1 MKTNKSRKRLCS
13 ALLCLILTVSML
25 PITGYAG
32 EGEIEATGGSAVQY
46 PIEINE
52 TNFPDAAFRNYV
64 KAAYF
69 NANKDEILSASEI
82 SNAISIDFQGKYN
95 ISSLGGLEFF
105 TNLSNLQCHNNGLTT
120 LDLSKNLLLTQVGC
134 TGNQVSAIDLTA
146 NAKLEGFH
154 CSGNKLTS
162 LDVSQNTKLVELTC
176 YDNELRTLTF
186 GKNTALKTL
195 KCSGNELNALDLTA
209 LTALTTLECYD
220 NELESLNINGLTKLT
235 EVNCS
240 NRRHQ
245 GMLSDLVLGNNGAL
259 KSLDCSNNSLTSLEL
274 SKLTGL
280 TQLTC
285 GDNDMKSLDVS
296 VLANLK
302 TLDCSAY
309 SFGRDKGSLTSLVF
323 GDTNTNLTNVGC
335 RNNQLTSLNVSRL
348 SKLTSLDC
356 SNNQLTSLDVS
367 GLANLNWLS
376 CDGNEYTIQVGRDG
390 KFDLSNLPTGFD
402 VNRVTQW
409 TNASVKQEDGR
420 NMLKVDDNASEVTY
434 TYNCSGETNGNPK
447 FTATFTLLVEK
458 EQTYAIN
465 VENDGNGTA
474 SASVASAAQGEAVT
488 LTAAPNEG
496 YEFKEWQ
503 VVSGDITIEN
513 NQFTMPANP
522 VTVKAIFEQ
531 KKYAITVQ
539 TDGNGTASA
548 SPISAAQGEQ
558 VTLTAA
564 PNEGYKF
571 KEWQVISGNIA
582 IENNQFTMPANPVTV
597 KAIFEQKKYAITVQ
611 TDGNGTA
618 SASVASVK
626 VTSAAKGEVVTLTAA
641 PNEGYEFKE
650 WQVVSGNITINDNKF
665 TMPASEVTIKASF
678 KKKAA
683 SGGSSG
689 GGAYVPSTPPAP
701 SNPKPSG
708 SAVTSDVSGSTSR
721 KDGET
726 STKVDQSTADKLVDA
741 AIDNKST
748 DIVIDTASKT
758 ENGGVPNV
766 KASEV
771 TLPTETIKNIAEKT
785 DASLTIK
792 TDVGEIKLDNKA
804 AASVSKQGEKTG
816 APGEQET
823 ISIIAKKVKE
833 DTEEVRYELQIK
845 NAGGKTISDFRG
857 GTATITVPV
866 PSGLQGERL
875 ICVYIDKKGH
885 YNKVKG
891 KWTADGRYAFSTG
904 HFSTYAMMRETTADT
919 VIAKQKAAVRKMTME
934 VRTKIIKTKSGKQA
948 IRVTWTSG
956 GKIIPDGVQIYR
968 STKKG
973 GSFGKKPIFTTEKTR
988 YLNTAVKT
996 GQRYYYKVRGYVTI
1010 DGETVYTKLSGKG
1023 NRKLPE
1029 TV

>member
-32 EGEIEATGGSAVQY
+32 EEKIA
-46 PIEINE
+46 INE
-52 TNFPDAAFRNYV
+52 ENFPDDNFRAIV
-64 KAAYF
+64 SQ
-69 NANKDEILSASEI
+69 KDKDGDGFLSAEEIKSVTILSESGMYTEEDKKI
-82 SNAISIDFQGKYN
+82 KSLKGIEYFTSLNHLAIIDH
-95 ISSLGGLEFF
+95 
-105 TNLSNLQCHNNGLTT
+105 NLS
-120 LDLSKNLLLTQVGC
+120 
-134 TGNQVSAIDLTA
+134 
-146 NAKLEGFH
+146 
-154 CSGNKLTS
+154 S
-162 LDVSQNTKLVELTC
+162 LDVSKLTNLEHLHIEKNPLTEIDVSNNTKL
-176 YDNELRTLTF
+176 
-186 GKNTALKTL
+186 
-195 KCSGNELNALDLTA
+195 
-209 LTALTTLECYD
+209 TTLYCQY
-220 NELESLNINGLTKLT
+220 
-235 EVNCS
+235 
-240 NRRHQ
+240 
-245 GMLSDLVLGNNGAL
+245 
-259 KSLDCSNNSLTSLEL
+259 
-274 SKLTGL
+274 
-280 TQLTC
+280 
-285 GDNDMKSLDVS
+285 
-296 VLANLK
+296 
-302 TLDCSAY
+302 
-309 SFGRDKGSLTSLVF
+309 
-323 GDTNTNLTNVGC
+323 
-335 RNNQLTSLNVSRL
+335 NQLTKIDVSQNMD
-348 SKLTSLDC
+348 LTLLYC
-356 SNNQLTSLDVS
+356 HGNQLTWVDIT
-367 GLANLNWLS
+367 NLKKLNNFLCS
-376 CDGNEYTIQVGRDG
+376 ENKYPILLGEDNVFNINQ
-390 KFDLSNLPTGFD
+390 LPKGFD
-402 VNRVTQW
+402 VNK
-409 TNASVKQEDGR
+409 ASNWQNGSLSGDNTKLTVMDGSK
-420 NMLKVDDNASEVTY
+420 NVTY
-434 TYNCSGETNGNPK
+434 DYDCGNNKTVNFSLVPTYGITMQTDDHGKVTASIASANVTSAATGKNVTLEAIPDEGYQFKEWQVVPGNITINDNK
-447 FTATFTLLVEK
+447 FTMPANPVTVKAIF
-458 EQTYAIN
+458 EQKKYA
-465 VENDGNGTA
+465 VTVQTDGNGTA
-474 SASVASAAQGEAVT
+474 SASVASVKVTSAAKDEQVT
-488 LTAAPNEG
+488 LTAAPSDG
-496 YEFKEWQ
+496 YEFKAWEI
-503 VVSGDITIEN
+503 VPGNITIN
-513 NQFTMPANP
+513 DNQFTMPANP

-539 TDGNGTASA
+539 TEGNGTASVNFT
-548 SPISAAQGEQ
+548 SAAKDEV

-564 PNEGYKF
+564 PSEGYEF
-571 KEWQVISGNIA
+571 KAWEIVPGNIT
-582 IENNQFTMPANPVTV
+582 INDNQFTMPANPVTV

-611 TDGNGTA
+611 TEGNGTA
-618 SASVASVK
+618 SVNF
-626 VTSAAKGEVVTLTAA
+626 TSAAKDEVVTLTAA
-641 PNEGYEFKE
+641 PSEGYEFKE
-650 WQVVSGNITINDNKF
+650 WQVISGNITINDNKF

-689 GGAYVPSTPPAP
+689 GGAYVPSTPAAP

-708 SAVTSDVSGSTSR
+708 SAITSDVSGSTSR

-785 DASLTIK
+785 AASLTIK

-804 AASVSKQGEKTG
+804 AASVSKQGENIG

-833 DTEEVRYELQIK
+833 DTEEVRYELEIK
-845 NAGGKTISDFRG
+845 NSGGKTISDFRG

-866 PSGLQGERL
+866 PSGLQGESL

-904 HFSTYAMMRETTADT
+904 HFSTYAMMREITADT

-934 VRTKIIKTKSGKQA
+934 VRTKIVKTKSGKQA

-956 GKIIPDGVQIYR
+956 GKIVPDGVQIYR

>member
-1 MKTNKSRKRLCS
+1 
-13 ALLCLILTVSML
+13 
-25 PITGYAG
+25 
-32 EGEIEATGGSAVQY
+32 
-46 PIEINE
+46 
-52 TNFPDAAFRNYV
+52 
-64 KAAYF
+64 
-69 NANKDEILSASEI
+69 
-82 SNAISIDFQGKYN
+82 
-95 ISSLGGLEFF
+95 
-105 TNLSNLQCHNNGLTT
+105 
-120 LDLSKNLLLTQVGC
+120 
-134 TGNQVSAIDLTA
+134 
-146 NAKLEGFH
+146 
-154 CSGNKLTS
+154 
-162 LDVSQNTKLVELTC
+162 
-176 YDNELRTLTF
+176 
-186 GKNTALKTL
+186 
-195 KCSGNELNALDLTA
+195 
-209 LTALTTLECYD
+209 
-220 NELESLNINGLTKLT
+220 
-235 EVNCS
+235 
-240 NRRHQ
+240 
-245 GMLSDLVLGNNGAL
+245 
-259 KSLDCSNNSLTSLEL
+259 
-274 SKLTGL
+274 
-280 TQLTC
+280 
-285 GDNDMKSLDVS
+285 
-296 VLANLK
+296 
-302 TLDCSAY
+302 
-309 SFGRDKGSLTSLVF
+309 
-323 GDTNTNLTNVGC
+323 
-335 RNNQLTSLNVSRL
+335 
-348 SKLTSLDC
+348 
-356 SNNQLTSLDVS
+356 
-367 GLANLNWLS
+367 
-376 CDGNEYTIQVGRDG
+376 
-390 KFDLSNLPTGFD
+390 
-402 VNRVTQW
+402 
-409 TNASVKQEDGR
+409 
-420 NMLKVDDNASEVTY
+420 
-434 TYNCSGETNGNPK
+434 
-447 FTATFTLLVEK
+447 
-458 EQTYAIN
+458 
-465 VENDGNGTA
+465 
-474 SASVASAAQGEAVT
+474 
-488 LTAAPNEG
+488 
-496 YEFKEWQ
+496 
-503 VVSGDITIEN
+503 
-513 NQFTMPANP
+513 
-522 VTVKAIFEQ
+522 
-531 KKYAITVQ
+531 
-539 TDGNGTASA
+539 
-548 SPISAAQGEQ
+548 
-558 VTLTAA
+558 
-564 PNEGYKF
+564 
-571 KEWQVISGNIA
+571 
-582 IENNQFTMPANPVTV
+582 
-597 KAIFEQKKYAITVQ
+597 
-611 TDGNGTA
+611 
-618 SASVASVK
+618 
-626 VTSAAKGEVVTLTAA
+626 
-641 PNEGYEFKE
+641 
-650 WQVVSGNITINDNKF
+650 
-665 TMPASEVTIKASF
+665 MPASEVTIKASF

>member
-13 ALLCLILTVSML
+13 ALLCLILAVSTL

-32 EGEIEATGGSAVQY
+32 EGEIA
-46 PIEINE
+46 INE
-52 TNFPDAAFRNYV
+52 TNFPDENFRTHIKNYDTD
-64 KAAYF
+64 KNEYF
-69 NANKDEILSASEI
+69 SQTELDDVTSIWYQMGNAKDFTGIGHFKQL
-82 SNAISIDFQGKYN
+82 KK
-95 ISSLGGLEFF
+95 LE
-105 TNLSNLQCHNNGLTT
+105 CYKHKLTT
-120 LDLSKNLLLTQVGC
+120 LDLSQNSALEELGC
-134 TGNQVSAIDLTA
+134 TSNQLTSLALGA
-146 NAKLEGFH
+146 NTALKELH
-154 CSGNKLTS
+154 CGENQLTS
-162 LDVSQNTKLVELTC
+162 LDVSQNTGLINFTC
-176 YDNELRTLTF
+176 SENKLRTLTF
-186 GKNTALKTL
+186 GKNTALETL
-195 KCSGNELNALDLTA
+195 KCSGNELNALDLAA
-209 LTALTTLECYD
+209 LTALTTLACYD
-220 NELESLNINGLTKLT
+220 NELESLNINGLTNLT
-235 EVNCS
+235 EVNCGENLFLQSLDISS
-240 NRRHQ
+240 NTALEKLNCSNMMHQ
-245 GMLSDLVLGNNGAL
+245 GMLSDLVLGDNGAL
-259 KSLDCSNNSLTSLEL
+259 KSLDCSNNSLTSLGL

-285 GDNDMKSLDVS
+285 GNNDMESLDVS

-309 SFGRDKGSLTSLVF
+309 SFGGDKGSLTSLVF
-323 GDTNTNLTNVGC
+323 GDTNTNLTNVRC
-335 RNNQLTSLNVSRL
+335 SNNQLTSLNVSRL

-390 KFDLSNLPTGFD
+390 KFDLSNLPTGFVVAKANNWSGGTVEGNILTVD
-402 VNRVTQW
+402 E
-409 TNASVKQEDGR
+409 NAGK
-420 NMLKVDDNASEVTY
+420 VTY
-434 TYNCSGETNGNPK
+434 TYDCGATSETISNP
-447 FTATFTLLVEK
+447 TFTLLVEK

-474 SASVASAAQGEAVT
+474 SAS
-488 LTAAPNEG
+488 
-496 YEFKEWQ
+496 
-503 VVSGDITIEN
+503 
-513 NQFTMPANP
+513 
-522 VTVKAIFEQ
+522 
-531 KKYAITVQ
+531 
-539 TDGNGTASA
+539 
-548 SPISAAQGEQ
+548 PISAAQ
-558 VTLTAA
+558 
-564 PNEGYKF
+564 
-571 KEWQVISGNIA
+571 
-582 IENNQFTMPANPVTV
+582 
-597 KAIFEQKKYAITVQ
+597 
-611 TDGNGTA
+611 
-618 SASVASVK
+618 
-626 VTSAAKGEVVTLTAA
+626 GEVVTLTAA
-641 PNEGYEFKE
+641 PNEGYEFDK
-650 WQVVSGNITINDNKF
+650 WVVEDNKVTLANPNSPTTTF

-708 SAVTSDVSGSTSR
+708 SAITSDVSGSTSR

-748 DIVIDTASKT
+748 DIVIDTAAKT

-804 AASVSKQGEKTG
+804 AASVSKQGENSG

-833 DTEEVRYELQIK
+833 DTEEVRYELEIK
-845 NAGGKTISDFRG
+845 NSGGKTISDFRG

-866 PSGLQGERL
+866 PSGLQGESL

-904 HFSTYAMMRETTADT
+904 HFSTYAMMREITADT

>member
-1 MKTNKSRKRLCS
+1 MQAASARLEKLSAQTFDEKRRKHKMKTNKSRKRLCS

-503 VVSGDITIEN
+503 VVSG
-513 NQFTMPANP
+513 
-522 VTVKAIFEQ
+522 
-531 KKYAITVQ
+531 
-539 TDGNGTASA
+539 
-548 SPISAAQGEQ
+548 
-558 VTLTAA
+558 
-564 PNEGYKF
+564 
-571 KEWQVISGNIA
+571 
-582 IENNQFTMPANPVTV
+582 
-597 KAIFEQKKYAITVQ
+597 
-611 TDGNGTA
+611 
-618 SASVASVK
+618 
-626 VTSAAKGEVVTLTAA
+626 
-641 PNEGYEFKE
+641 
-650 WQVVSGNITINDNKF
+650 NITINDNKF

-758 ENGGVPNV
+758 ENGGCQTSKLLRSRCRRRRSRTSP
-766 KASEV
+766 KRPMRASPSRRMSARSSWITRRRRPFPSRGKRPV
-771 TLPTETIKNIAEKT
+771 RRASRKPSVSSPKKSKRIPRKCAMSCRSRTPA
-785 DASLTIK
+785 ARRSLTS
-792 TDVGEIKLDNKA
+792 GA
-804 AASVSKQGEKTG
+804 AQPRSLCRFQAVCREKGSSAS
-816 APGEQET
+816 
-823 ISIIAKKVKE
+823 I
-833 DTEEVRYELQIK
+833 
-845 NAGGKTISDFRG
+845 
-857 GTATITVPV
+857 
-866 PSGLQGERL
+866 
-875 ICVYIDKKGH
+875 
-885 YNKVKG
+885 
-891 KWTADGRYAFSTG
+891 
-904 HFSTYAMMRETTADT
+904 
-919 VIAKQKAAVRKMTME
+919 
-934 VRTKIIKTKSGKQA
+934 
-948 IRVTWTSG
+948 
-956 GKIIPDGVQIYR
+956 

-973 GSFGKKPIFTTEKTR
+973 I
-988 YLNTAVKT
+988 
-996 GQRYYYKVRGYVTI
+996 I
-1010 DGETVYTKLSGKG
+1010 TK
-1023 NRKLPE
+1023 
-1029 TV
+1029 

>member
-13 ALLCLILTVSML
+13 ALLCLILAVSML

-32 EGEIEATGGSAVQY
+32 EGEIA
-46 PIEINE
+46 INE
-52 TNFPDAAFRNYV
+52 TNFPDENFRTHIKKYDTDKNEHFSQTELDAVTLIWYQME
-64 KAAYF
+64 
-69 NANKDEILSASEI
+69 NAKDFTGIGHFKKL
-82 SNAISIDFQGKYN
+82 KK
-95 ISSLGGLEFF
+95 LE
-105 TNLSNLQCHNNGLTT
+105 CYKHKLTT
-120 LDLSKNLLLTQVGC
+120 LDLSQNSALEEVGC
-134 TGNQVSAIDLTA
+134 TSNQLTSLALGA
-146 NAKLEGFH
+146 NKALKELH
-154 CSGNKLTS
+154 CGENKLTS
-162 LDVSQNTKLVELTC
+162 LDVSQNTGLINFTCSRNKL
-176 YDNELRTLTF
+176 RALTF

-195 KCSGNELNALDLTA
+195 KCSGNELKALDLTA

-220 NELESLNINGLTKLT
+220 NELESLNISGLTKLT
-235 EVNCS
+235 EVNCGENLFLQSLDISS
-240 NRRHQ
+240 NTALENLNCSNMMHQ
-245 GMLSDLVLGNNGAL
+245 GMLSDLVLGDNGAL

-280 TQLTC
+280 TVLRC
-285 GDNDMKSLDVS
+285 GNNDIEALDVS
-296 VLANLK
+296 ALTKLA
-302 TLDCSAY
+302 TLDCSGDSY
-309 SFGRDKGSLTSLVF
+309 GWNKGSLRSLII
-323 GDTNTNLTNVGC
+323 DQ
-335 RNNQLTSLNVSRL
+335 NN
-348 SKLTSLDC
+348 KLEDLDC

-409 TNASVKQEDGR
+409 TNASVEQKDGR

-474 SASVASAAQGEAVT
+474 SA
-488 LTAAPNEG
+488 
-496 YEFKEWQ
+496 
-503 VVSGDITIEN
+503 
-513 NQFTMPANP
+513 NP
-522 VTVKAIFEQ
+522 V
-531 KKYAITVQ
+531 
-539 TDGNGTASA
+539 
-548 SPISAAQGEQ
+548 
-558 VTLTAA
+558 
-564 PNEGYKF
+564 
-571 KEWQVISGNIA
+571 
-582 IENNQFTMPANPVTV
+582 
-597 KAIFEQKKYAITVQ
+597 
-611 TDGNGTA
+611 
-618 SASVASVK
+618 
-626 VTSAAKGEVVTLTAA
+626 SAAKDEVVTLTAA

-665 TMPASEVTIKASF
+665 TMPANPVTVKAIFEQKKYAVTVQTDGNGTASASVASVEVTSAAKDEVVTLTAAPNEGYELDHWVVTPDNITLTTGSGGTTTFTMPANPVTVKAIFEQKKYAITVQTDGNGTASANPVSAAKDEVVTLTAAPNEGYEFDKWVVADNKVILANPNSPTTTFTMPASEVTVKASF
-678 KKKAA
+678 KKKVA

-804 AASVSKQGEKTG
+804 AASVSKQGENIG

-823 ISIIAKKVKE
+823 NSIIAKKVKE
-833 DTEEVRYELQIK
+833 DTEEVRYELEIK
-845 NAGGKTISDFRG
+845 NSGGKTISDFRG

-866 PSGLQGERL
+866 PSGLQGESL

-1010 DGETVYTKLSGKG
+1010 DGETVYTKLSGKD

>member
-25 PITGYAG
+25 PITGYAD
-32 EGEIEATGGSAVQY
+32 GGDIA
-46 PIEINE
+46 INE
-52 TNFPDAAFRNYV
+52 TNFPDENFRKYLKEAVIGN
-64 KAAYF
+64 
-69 NANKDEILSASEI
+69 NKSPIDQDRNGSLSANEI
-82 SNAISIDFQGKYN
+82 DAVQTISLSGGVYPN
-95 ISSLGGLEFF
+95 LSSLDGIQHF
-105 TNLSNLQCHNNGLTT
+105 TSLNSLWLTSIKGRNLKL
-120 LDLSKNLLLTQVGC
+120 
-134 TGNQVSAIDLTA
+134 GN
-146 NAKLEGFH
+146 NAKLGYLMCQSTDLSLLKMDGFINLNELA
-154 CSGNKLTS
+154 CQRNTSLQEIVFGVLTNLKKITYTENKGPLKS
-162 LDVSQNTKLVELTC
+162 LDVSGLTGLTEMSCSENKNLNQITFSNNSALKKILCYENPSLRSLDVSGLTALQELVCNFSDGVGGGALISLTLGNNPALTTVNCKKNEITSLDISGLRNLVTLKCDNNSLKNITFANNDALTTLTC
-176 YDNELRTLTF
+176 SGNTELESLDVSTLT
-186 GKNTALKTL
+186 ALQTL
-195 KCSGNELNALDLTA
+195 KCSGGMYGRGKGLLNSLTFG
-209 LTALTTLECYD
+209 D
-220 NELESLNINGLTKLT
+220 KN
-235 EVNCS
+235 S
-240 NRRHQ
+240 N
-245 GMLSDLVLGNNGAL
+245 L
-259 KSLDCSNNSLTSLEL
+259 KELDCSSNSLTSLGL

-280 TQLTC
+280 TELTC
-285 GDNDMKSLDVS
+285 GNNDMESLDVS

-309 SFGRDKGSLTSLVF
+309 SFGGDKGSLTSLVF
-323 GDTNTNLTNVGC
+323 GDTNTNLTNV
-335 RNNQLTSLNVSRL
+335 R
-348 SKLTSLDC
+348 C

-367 GLANLNWLS
+367 GLTNLKQLT
-376 CDGNEYTIQVGRDG
+376 CDGNKYTIQVGRDG

-409 TNASVKQEDGR
+409 TNASVEQKDGK

-474 SASVASAAQGEAVT
+474 SASVAS
-488 LTAAPNEG
+488 
-496 YEFKEWQ
+496 
-503 VVSGDITIEN
+503 
-513 NQFTMPANP
+513 
-522 VTVKAIFEQ
+522 
-531 KKYAITVQ
+531 
-539 TDGNGTASA
+539 
-548 SPISAAQGEQ
+548 
-558 VTLTAA
+558 
-564 PNEGYKF
+564 
-571 KEWQVISGNIA
+571 
-582 IENNQFTMPANPVTV
+582 
-597 KAIFEQKKYAITVQ
+597 
-611 TDGNGTA
+611 
-618 SASVASVK
+618 VK
-626 VTSAAKGEVVTLTAA
+626 VTSAAKDEVVTLTAA
-641 PNEGYEFKE
+641 PNEGYEFDK
-650 WQVVSGNITINDNKF
+650 WVVEDNKVTLANPNSPTTTF
-665 TMPASEVTIKASF
+665 TMPASEVTIKVSF

-689 GGAYVPSTPPAP
+689 GGAYVPSTPAAP

-708 SAVTSDVSGSTSR
+708 SAITSDVSGSTSR
-721 KDGET
+721 KDGEA

-804 AASVSKQGEKTG
+804 AASVSKQGENTG

-833 DTEEVRYELQIK
+833 DTEEVRYELEIK
-845 NAGGKTISDFRG
+845 NSGGKTISDFRG

-866 PSGLQGERL
+866 PSGLQGESL

-904 HFSTYAMMRETTADT
+904 HFSTYAMMREITADT

-934 VRTKIIKTKSGKQA
+934 VCTKIVKPKSGKQA
-948 IRVTWTSG
+948 IRVTWRSG

>member
-1 MKTNKSRKRLCS
+1 MRKGKLS
-13 ALLCLILTVSML
+13 QLIFGENNAALDDLICDDNSLQEL
-25 PITGYAG
+25 
-32 EGEIEATGGSAVQY
+32 
-46 PIEINE
+46 
-52 TNFPDAAFRNYV
+52 D
-64 KAAYF
+64 
-69 NANKDEILSASEI
+69 I
-82 SNAISIDFQGKYN
+82 S
-95 ISSLGGLEFF
+95 
-105 TNLSNLQCHNNGLTT
+105 H
-120 LDLSKNLLLTQVGC
+120 
-134 TGNQVSAIDLTA
+134 LTA
-146 NAKLEGFH
+146 LERLICNGNA
-154 CSGNKLTS
+154 LTS
-162 LDVSQNTKLVELTC
+162 LDASNNLKITQLDIENNQLTSLNLGKKPELFQLTC
-176 YDNELRTLTF
+176 SGNQLKELALSQLTKLRTLYCNDNNL
-186 GKNTALKTL
+186 KALNVDDCKIMNQL
-195 KCSGNELNALDLTA
+195 
-209 LTALTTLECYD
+209 
-220 NELESLNINGLTKLT
+220 
-235 EVNCS
+235 
-240 NRRHQ
+240 H
-245 GMLSDLVLGNNGAL
+245 
-259 KSLDCSNNSLTSLEL
+259 CSNNSLTSLDIRNTAL
-274 SKLTGL
+274 NQST
-280 TQLTC
+280 
-285 GDNDMKSLDVS
+285 
-296 VLANLK
+296 
-302 TLDCSAY
+302 Y
-309 SFGRDKGSLTSLVF
+309 SGALQCEENSYK
-323 GDTNTNLTNVGC
+323 
-335 RNNQLTSLNVSRL
+335 
-348 SKLTSLDC
+348 
-356 SNNQLTSLDVS
+356 
-367 GLANLNWLS
+367 
-376 CDGNEYTIQVGRDG
+376 IQVGEDRT
-390 KFDLSNLPTGFD
+390 FDLTTLPGNFD
-402 VNRVTQW
+402 
-409 TNASVKQEDGR
+409 ASKALNIIGGSI
-420 NMLKVDDNASEVTY
+420 NGNILTVDESATEVTY
-434 TYNCSGETNGNPK
+434 TYDCGATSEKISNP
-447 FTATFTLLVEK
+447 TFTLLVEK

-474 SASVASAAQGEAVT
+474 SA
-488 LTAAPNEG
+488 
-496 YEFKEWQ
+496 
-503 VVSGDITIEN
+503 
-513 NQFTMPANP
+513 NP
-522 VTVKAIFEQ
+522 
-531 KKYAITVQ
+531 
-539 TDGNGTASA
+539 
-548 SPISAAQGEQ
+548 
-558 VTLTAA
+558 
-564 PNEGYKF
+564 
-571 KEWQVISGNIA
+571 
-582 IENNQFTMPANPVTV
+582 
-597 KAIFEQKKYAITVQ
+597 
-611 TDGNGTA
+611 
-618 SASVASVK
+618 
-626 VTSAAKGEVVTLTAA
+626 TSAAKGEVVTLTAA

-771 TLPTETIKNIAEKT
+771 TLPTETIKSIAEKT

-804 AASVSKQGEKTG
+804 AASVSKQGENIG

-833 DTEEVRYELQIK
+833 DTEEVRYELEIK
-845 NAGGKTISDFRG
+845 NSGGKTISDFRG
-857 GTATITVPV
+857 GTATITVPI
-866 PSGLQGERL
+866 PSGLQGESL

-1023 NRKLPE
+1023 NRKLSE

>member
-13 ALLCLILTVSML
+13 ALLCLILAVSML

-32 EGEIEATGGSAVQY
+32 EGEIA
-46 PIEINE
+46 INE
-52 TNFPDAAFRNYV
+52 TNFPDENFRTHIKNYD
-64 KAAYF
+64 KDKNEYF
-69 NANKDEILSASEI
+69 SQTELDDVTSIWYQMGNAKDFTGIGHFKQL
-82 SNAISIDFQGKYN
+82 KK
-95 ISSLGGLEFF
+95 LE
-105 TNLSNLQCHNNGLTT
+105 CYKHKLTT
-120 LDLSKNLLLTQVGC
+120 LDLSQNSALEELGC
-134 TGNQVSAIDLTA
+134 TSNQLTSLALGA
-146 NAKLEGFH
+146 NTALKELH
-154 CSGNKLTS
+154 CGENQLTS
-162 LDVSQNTKLVELTC
+162 LDVSQNTGLINFTC
-176 YDNELRTLTF
+176 SENKLRTLTF
-186 GKNTALKTL
+186 GKNTALETL
-195 KCSGNELNALDLTA
+195 KCSGNELNALDLAA
-209 LTALTTLECYD
+209 LTALTTLACYD
-220 NELESLNINGLTKLT
+220 NELESLNINGLTNLT
-235 EVNCS
+235 EVNCGENLFLQSLDISS
-240 NRRHQ
+240 NTALEKLNCSNMMHQ
-245 GMLSDLVLGNNGAL
+245 GMLSDLVLGDNGAL
-259 KSLDCSNNSLTSLEL
+259 KSLDCSNNSLTSLGL

-285 GDNDMKSLDVS
+285 GNNDMESLDVS

-309 SFGRDKGSLTSLVF
+309 SFGGDKGSLTSLVF
-323 GDTNTNLTNVGC
+323 GDTNTNLTNVRC
-335 RNNQLTSLNVSRL
+335 SNNQLTSLNVSRL

-390 KFDLSNLPTGFD
+390 KFDLSNLPTGFVVAKANNWSGGTVEGNILTVD
-402 VNRVTQW
+402 E
-409 TNASVKQEDGR
+409 NATK
-420 NMLKVDDNASEVTY
+420 VTY
-434 TYNCSGETNGNPK
+434 TYDCGATSETISNP
-447 FTATFTLLVEK
+447 TFTLLVEK

-465 VENDGNGTA
+465 VEN
-474 SASVASAAQGEAVT
+474 
-488 LTAAPNEG
+488 
-496 YEFKEWQ
+496 
-503 VVSGDITIEN
+503 
-513 NQFTMPANP
+513 
-522 VTVKAIFEQ
+522 
-531 KKYAITVQ
+531 
-539 TDGNGTASA
+539 
-548 SPISAAQGEQ
+548 
-558 VTLTAA
+558 
-564 PNEGYKF
+564 
-571 KEWQVISGNIA
+571 
-582 IENNQFTMPANPVTV
+582 
-597 KAIFEQKKYAITVQ
+597 
-611 TDGNGTA
+611 DGNGTA

-641 PNEGYEFKE
+641 PNEGYDFDK
-650 WQVVSGNITINDNKF
+650 WVVEDSKVILAKPNSPTTTF
-665 TMPASEVTIKASF
+665 TMPASEVTIKVSF

-689 GGAYVPSTPPAP
+689 GGAYVPSTPAAP

-833 DTEEVRYELQIK
+833 DTEEVRYELEIK
-845 NAGGKTISDFRG
+845 NSGGKTISDFRG

-866 PSGLQGERL
+866 PSGLQGESL
-875 ICVYIDKKGH
+875 ICVYINKKGH

-919 VIAKQKAAVRKMTME
+919 VIAKQKAAVRKMTMK
-934 VRTKIIKTKSGKQA
+934 VRTKIVKTKSGKQA

-956 GKIIPDGVQIYR
+956 GKIISDGVQIYR

>member
-503 VVSGDITIEN
+503 VVSG
-513 NQFTMPANP
+513 
-522 VTVKAIFEQ
+522 
-531 KKYAITVQ
+531 
-539 TDGNGTASA
+539 
-548 SPISAAQGEQ
+548 
-558 VTLTAA
+558 
-564 PNEGYKF
+564 
-571 KEWQVISGNIA
+571 
-582 IENNQFTMPANPVTV
+582 
-597 KAIFEQKKYAITVQ
+597 
-611 TDGNGTA
+611 
-618 SASVASVK
+618 
-626 VTSAAKGEVVTLTAA
+626 
-641 PNEGYEFKE
+641 
-650 WQVVSGNITINDNKF
+650 NITINDNKF

>member
-13 ALLCLILTVSML
+13 ALLCLILAVSML
-25 PITGYAG
+25 PITGYAD
-32 EGEIEATGGSAVQY
+32 GGDIA
-46 PIEINE
+46 INE
-52 TNFPDAAFRNYV
+52 TNFPDAAFRTYITKFDTDNNNSLSQTEI
-64 KAAYF
+64 AAVT
-69 NANKDEILSASEI
+69 K
-82 SNAISIDFQGKYN
+82 IDVNSDTYGVAQK
-95 ISSLGGLEFF
+95 ISSLKGIEYFTDLEELECRG
-105 TNLSNLQCHNNGLTT
+105 NYLVE
-120 LDLSKNLLLTQVGC
+120 LD
-134 TGNQVSAIDLTA
+134 VSALINLKSLNCADNPEIESLDVSYNKKLTKLYCSNNMRKGKLSQLIFGENNAALDDLICDDNSLQELDISHLTA
-146 NAKLEGFH
+146 LERLICNGNA
-154 CSGNKLTS
+154 LTS
-162 LDVSQNTKLVELTC
+162 LDASNNLKITQLDIENNQLTSLNLGKKPELFQLTC
-176 YDNELRTLTF
+176 SGNQLKELALSQLSELRTLYCNDNNL
-186 GKNTALKTL
+186 KALNVDDCKIMDQL
-195 KCSGNELNALDLTA
+195 
-209 LTALTTLECYD
+209 
-220 NELESLNINGLTKLT
+220 
-235 EVNCS
+235 
-240 NRRHQ
+240 H
-245 GMLSDLVLGNNGAL
+245 
-259 KSLDCSNNSLTSLEL
+259 CSNNSLTSLDIRNTAL
-274 SKLTGL
+274 NQST
-280 TQLTC
+280 
-285 GDNDMKSLDVS
+285 
-296 VLANLK
+296 
-302 TLDCSAY
+302 Y
-309 SFGRDKGSLTSLVF
+309 SGALQCEENSYK
-323 GDTNTNLTNVGC
+323 
-335 RNNQLTSLNVSRL
+335 
-348 SKLTSLDC
+348 
-356 SNNQLTSLDVS
+356 
-367 GLANLNWLS
+367 
-376 CDGNEYTIQVGRDG
+376 IQVGEDRT
-390 KFDLSNLPTGFD
+390 FDLTTLPGNFD
-402 VNRVTQW
+402 
-409 TNASVKQEDGR
+409 ASKALSIIGGSI
-420 NMLKVDDNASEVTY
+420 NGNILTVDESATEVIY
-434 TYNCSGETNGNPK
+434 TYDCGATSKTISNP
-447 FTATFTLLVEK
+447 TFTLLVEK
-458 EQTYAIN
+458 EQTYVIN

-474 SASVASAAQGEAVT
+474 SASVASAAQGEQVT

-496 YEFKEWQ
+496 YEFDKW
-503 VVSGDITIEN
+503 VVADNKVTL
-513 NQFTMPANP
+513 ANP
-522 VTVKAIFEQ
+522 
-531 KKYAITVQ
+531 
-539 TDGNGTASA
+539 N
-548 SPISAAQGEQ
+548 SP
-558 VTLTAA
+558 TT
-564 PNEGYKF
+564 
-571 KEWQVISGNIA
+571 
-582 IENNQFTMPANPVTV
+582 T
-597 KAIFEQKKYAITVQ
+597 
-611 TDGNGTA
+611 
-618 SASVASVK
+618 
-626 VTSAAKGEVVTLTAA
+626 
-641 PNEGYEFKE
+641 
-650 WQVVSGNITINDNKF
+650 F
-665 TMPASEVTIKASF
+665 TMPASEVTIKVSF
-678 KKKAA
+678 KKNVA

-804 AASVSKQGEKTG
+804 AASVSKQGENTG

-833 DTEEVRYELQIK
+833 DTEEVRYELEIK
-845 NAGGKTISDFRG
+845 HSGGKTISDFRG

-866 PSGLQGERL
+866 PSGLQGESL

-934 VRTKIIKTKSGKQA
+934 VRTKIVKTKSGKQA

>member
-503 VVSGDITIEN
+503 VVSGNITIEN

-558 VTLTAA
+558 VTLT
-564 PNEGYKF
+564 
-571 KEWQVISGNIA
+571 
-582 IENNQFTMPANPVTV
+582 T
-597 KAIFEQKKYAITVQ
+597 
-611 TDGNGTA
+611 
-618 SASVASVK
+618 
-626 VTSAAKGEVVTLTAA
+626 A

-758 ENGGVPNV
+758 ENGG
-766 KASEV
+766 
-771 TLPTETIKNIAEKT
+771 
-785 DASLTIK
+785 
-792 TDVGEIKLDNKA
+792 
-804 AASVSKQGEKTG
+804 G
-816 APGEQET
+816 AKRQ
-823 ISIIAKKVKE
+823 
-833 DTEEVRYELQIK
+833 
-845 NAGGKTISDFRG
+845 
-857 GTATITVPV
+857 
-866 PSGLQGERL
+866 
-875 ICVYIDKKGH
+875 
-885 YNKVKG
+885 
-891 KWTADGRYAFSTG
+891 
-904 HFSTYAMMRETTADT
+904 
-919 VIAKQKAAVRKMTME
+919 
-934 VRTKIIKTKSGKQA
+934 
-948 IRVTWTSG
+948 
-956 GKIIPDGVQIYR
+956 
-968 STKKG
+968 
-973 GSFGKKPIFTTEKTR
+973 SF
-988 YLNTAVKT
+988 
-996 GQRYYYKVRGYVTI
+996 
-1010 DGETVYTKLSGKG
+1010 
-1023 NRKLPE
+1023 
-1029 TV
+1029 

>member
-13 ALLCLILTVSML
+13 ALLCLILAVSTL

-32 EGEIEATGGSAVQY
+32 EEEIEATGGSAVQY

-52 TNFPDAAFRNYV
+52 DNFPDDNFRQYV
-64 KAAYF
+64 
-69 NANKDEILSASEI
+69 SE
-82 SNAISIDFQGKYN
+82 NIDQA
-95 ISSLGGLEFF
+95 
-105 TNLSNLQCHNNGLTT
+105 
-120 LDLSKNLLLTQVGC
+120 D
-134 TGNQVSAIDLTA
+134 A
-146 NAKLEGFH
+146 
-154 CSGNKLTS
+154 SGNKDKKLSQEEIESVTFLSTSGFLTEEEDKKIKSLKGIEYFTSLNSLTVHYHNLSS
-162 LDVSQNTKLVELTC
+162 LDVSKLINLTFLNLEGNQLTEIDVSNNTKLKSLYCHYNQLTWI
-176 YDNELRTLTF
+176 DITN
-186 GKNTALKTL
+186 
-195 KCSGNELNALDLTA
+195 
-209 LTALTTLECYD
+209 
-220 NELESLNINGLTKLT
+220 LTKL
-235 EVNCS
+235 
-240 NRRHQ
+240 
-245 GMLSDLVLGNNGAL
+245 
-259 KSLDCSNNSLTSLEL
+259 NSFL
-274 SKLTGL
+274 
-280 TQLTC
+280 C
-285 GDNDMKSLDVS
+285 GDNK
-296 VLANLK
+296 
-302 TLDCSAY
+302 Y
-309 SFGRDKGSLTSLVF
+309 SILLGEDNVF
-323 GDTNTNLTNVGC
+323 NID
-335 RNNQLTSLNVSRL
+335 QL
-348 SKLTSLDC
+348 
-356 SNNQLTSLDVS
+356 
-367 GLANLNWLS
+367 
-376 CDGNEYTIQVGRDG
+376 
-390 KFDLSNLPTGFD
+390 PHGFD
-402 VNRVTQW
+402 VSK
-409 TNASVKQEDGR
+409 ASNWQNGSLSGDKTKLTVSDGS
-420 NMLKVDDNASEVTY
+420 KKVTY
-434 TYNCSGETNGNPK
+434 TYDCGNSKTAK
-447 FTATFTLLVEK
+447 FSLVP
-458 EQTYAIN
+458 TYGIT
-465 VENDGNGTA
+465 VQNDDHGKVTA
-474 SASVASAAQGEAVT
+474 SIASANVTSAATGKNVT
-488 LTAAPNEG
+488 LEAIPDEG
-496 YEFKEWQ
+496 YQFKEWQ
-503 VVSGDITIEN
+503 VISGDITIEN
-513 NQFTMPANP
+513 NQFTMPAKP

-548 SPISAAQGEQ
+548 
-558 VTLTAA
+558 
-564 PNEGYKF
+564 
-571 KEWQVISGNIA
+571 
-582 IENNQFTMPANPVTV
+582 NPV
-597 KAIFEQKKYAITVQ
+597 
-611 TDGNGTA
+611 
-618 SASVASVK
+618 
-626 VTSAAKGEVVTLTAA
+626 SAAKDEVVTLTAA

-665 TMPASEVTIKASF
+665 TMPASEVTIKVSF

-689 GGAYVPSTPPAP
+689 GGAYVPSTPAAP

-804 AASVSKQGEKTG
+804 AASVSKQGENTS

-833 DTEEVRYELQIK
+833 DTEEVRYELEIK

-866 PSGLQGERL
+866 PSGLQGESL
-875 ICVYIDKKGH
+875 ICVYINKKGH

-919 VIAKQKAAVRKMTME
+919 VIAKQKAAVRKMTMK
-934 VRTKIIKTKSGKQA
+934 VRTKIVKTKSGKQA

-973 GSFGKKPIFTTEKTR
+973 SSFGKKPIFTTEKTR
-988 YLNTAVKT
+988 YLNTAVKI

>member
-32 EGEIEATGGSAVQY
+32 EGEIA
-46 PIEINE
+46 INE
-52 TNFPDAAFRNYV
+52 ENFPDDNFRAIV
-64 KAAYF
+64 SQ
-69 NANKDEILSASEI
+69 KDKDGDGFLSAEEIKSVTSLSESGMYTEEDKKI
-82 SNAISIDFQGKYN
+82 KSLKGIEYFTSLNHLAIIDH
-95 ISSLGGLEFF
+95 
-105 TNLSNLQCHNNGLTT
+105 NLS
-120 LDLSKNLLLTQVGC
+120 
-134 TGNQVSAIDLTA
+134 
-146 NAKLEGFH
+146 
-154 CSGNKLTS
+154 S
-162 LDVSQNTKLVELTC
+162 LDVSKLTNLEHLHIEKNPLTEIDVSNNTKLTTLYCQYNQLTKI
-176 YDNELRTLTF
+176 DVSQNM
-186 GKNTALKTL
+186 
-195 KCSGNELNALDLTA
+195 A
-209 LTALTTLECYD
+209 LTLLYCHCNQLTWVDITNLKKLNNFLCSENKYPILLGED
-220 NELESLNINGLTKLT
+220 NVFNIDRLPQGFNVSKASNWQNGSLSGDKTKLT
-235 EVNCS
+235 V
-240 NRRHQ
+240 
-245 GMLSDLVLGNNGAL
+245 SDG
-259 KSLDCSNNSLTSLEL
+259 
-274 SKLTGL
+274 SK
-280 TQLTC
+280 
-285 GDNDMKSLDVS
+285 K
-296 VLANLK
+296 
-302 TLDCSAY
+302 
-309 SFGRDKGSLTSLVF
+309 
-323 GDTNTNLTNVGC
+323 
-335 RNNQLTSLNVSRL
+335 
-348 SKLTSLDC
+348 
-356 SNNQLTSLDVS
+356 
-367 GLANLNWLS
+367 
-376 CDGNEYTIQVGRDG
+376 
-390 KFDLSNLPTGFD
+390 
-402 VNRVTQW
+402 
-409 TNASVKQEDGR
+409 
-420 NMLKVDDNASEVTY
+420 VTY
-434 TYNCSGETNGNPK
+434 TYDCGNGKTAKFSLVPTYGITVQNDDHGKVTASIASANVTSAAAGKKVTLDAIPDEGYQFKAWEIVSGNITINDNK
-447 FTATFTLLVEK
+447 FTMPANPVTVKAIF
-458 EQTYAIN
+458 EQKKYA
-465 VENDGNGTA
+465 VTVQTEGNGTA

-496 YEFKEWQ
+496 YEFDKW
-503 VVSGDITIEN
+503 VVEDNKVTL
-513 NQFTMPANP
+513 ANP
-522 VTVKAIFEQ
+522 NSST
-531 KKYAITVQ
+531 T
-539 TDGNGTASA
+539 T
-548 SPISAAQGEQ
+548 
-558 VTLTAA
+558 
-564 PNEGYKF
+564 
-571 KEWQVISGNIA
+571 
-582 IENNQFTMPANPVTV
+582 
-597 KAIFEQKKYAITVQ
+597 
-611 TDGNGTA
+611 
-618 SASVASVK
+618 
-626 VTSAAKGEVVTLTAA
+626 
-641 PNEGYEFKE
+641 
-650 WQVVSGNITINDNKF
+650 F

-678 KKKAA
+678 KKEVA

-689 GGAYVPSTPPAP
+689 GSAYVPSTPAAP

-708 SAVTSDVSGSTSR
+708 SAITSDVSGSTSR

-804 AASVSKQGEKTG
+804 AASVSKQGENIG

-833 DTEEVRYELQIK
+833 DTEEVRYELEIK
-845 NAGGKTISDFRG
+845 NSGGKTISDFRG
-857 GTATITVPV
+857 GTATITVPI
-866 PSGLQGERL
+866 PSGLQGESL

-904 HFSTYAMMRETTADT
+904 HFSTYAMMREITADT

-934 VRTKIIKTKSGKQA
+934 VRTKIVKTKSGKQA

>member
-25 PITGYAG
+25 PITGYAA
-32 EGEIEATGGSAVQY
+32 EGEIA
-46 PIEINE
+46 IDE
-52 TNFPDAAFRNYV
+52 TNFPDAAFRAYITKFDTDKNNSLSQTEI
-64 KAAYF
+64 AAVT
-69 NANKDEILSASEI
+69 K
-82 SNAISIDFQGKYN
+82 IDVNSDTYGAAQK
-95 ISSLGGLEFF
+95 ISSLKGIEYFTDLEELECRGNYLVELDVSAL
-105 TNLSNLQCHNNGLTT
+105 TNLESLNCADNPEIESLDVSYNKKLTKLYCSNNMRKGKLSQLIFGENNAALDDLICDDNSLQE
-120 LDLSKNLLLTQVGC
+120 LDISH
-134 TGNQVSAIDLTA
+134 LTA
-146 NAKLEGFH
+146 LERLICNGNA
-154 CSGNKLTS
+154 LTS
-162 LDVSQNTKLVELTC
+162 LD
-176 YDNELRTLTF
+176 
-186 GKNTALKTL
+186 A
-195 KCSGNELNALDLTA
+195 
-209 LTALTTLECYD
+209 
-220 NELESLNINGLTKLT
+220 
-235 EVNCS
+235 
-240 NRRHQ
+240 
-245 GMLSDLVLGNNGAL
+245 
-259 KSLDCSNNSLTSLEL
+259 SNNL
-274 SKLTGL
+274 KI
-280 TQLTC
+280 TQL
-285 GDNDMKSLDVS
+285 DIE
-296 VLANLK
+296 
-302 TLDCSAY
+302 
-309 SFGRDKGSLTSLVF
+309 
-323 GDTNTNLTNVGC
+323 
-335 RNNQLTSLNVSRL
+335 NNQLTSLNLGKKPELFQLTCSGNQLKELALSQL
-348 SKLTSLDC
+348 SKLRALYCNDNNLKALNVDDCKIMDQLHC
-356 SNNQLTSLDVS
+356 SNNSLTALDIRNTALNQSTYS
-367 GLANLNWLS
+367 GALQCEENS
-376 CDGNEYTIQVGRDG
+376 YKIQVGEDRT
-390 KFDLSNLPTGFD
+390 FDLTTLPGNFDASKALNITGGSINGNILTVD
-402 VNRVTQW
+402 E
-409 TNASVKQEDGR
+409 NATD
-420 NMLKVDDNASEVTY
+420 VTY
-434 TYNCSGETNGNPK
+434 TYDCGATSETISNP
-447 FTATFTLLVEK
+447 TITLLVEK
-458 EQTYAIN
+458 KQTYAIN

-474 SASVASAAQGEAVT
+474 SASVASVKVTSAAKDEVVT
-488 LTAAPNEG
+488 LTAAPSEG
-496 YEFKEWQ
+496 YQFKAWEI
-503 VVSGDITIEN
+503 VSGNITIN
-513 NQFTMPANP
+513 DNKFTMPANP

-531 KKYAITVQ
+531 KKYAVTVQ
-539 TDGNGTASA
+539 TEGSGTAS
-548 SPISAAQGEQ
+548 
-558 VTLTAA
+558 VNL
-564 PNEGYKF
+564 
-571 KEWQVISGNIA
+571 
-582 IENNQFTMPANPVTV
+582 
-597 KAIFEQKKYAITVQ
+597 
-611 TDGNGTA
+611 
-618 SASVASVK
+618 
-626 VTSAAKGEVVTLTAA
+626 TSAAKGETVTLTAA
-641 PNEGYEFKE
+641 PNEGYEFDKWIVE
-650 WQVVSGNITINDNKF
+650 DNKVTLANPNSPTTTF
-665 TMPASEVTIKASF
+665 TMPASEVTIKVSF
-678 KKKAA
+678 KKKVA

-708 SAVTSDVSGSTSR
+708 SAITSDVSGSTSR

-804 AASVSKQGEKTG
+804 AASVSKQGENIG

-833 DTEEVRYELQIK
+833 DTEEVRYELEIK

-866 PSGLQGERL
+866 PSGLQGESL

-904 HFSTYAMMRETTADT
+904 HFSTYAMMREITADT
-919 VIAKQKAAVRKMTME
+919 VIAKQKAAVRKMTMK
-934 VRTKIIKTKSGKQA
+934 VRTKIVKTKSGKQA

-1010 DGETVYTKLSGKG
+1010 DGATVYTKLSGKG

>member
-285 GDNDMKSLDVS
+285 GNNDMESLDVS

-309 SFGRDKGSLTSLVF
+309 SFGGDKGSLTSLVF
-323 GDTNTNLTNVGC
+323 GDTNTNLTNVRC

-367 GLANLNWLS
+367 GLTNLKQLT
-376 CDGNEYTIQVGRDG
+376 CDGNKYTIQVGRDG
-390 KFDLSNLPTGFD
+390 KFNLSSLPTGFD

-409 TNASVKQEDGR
+409 TNASVEQKDGR

-474 SASVASAAQGEAVT
+474 SASVASVKVTSAANGEAVT

-496 YEFKEWQ
+496 YEFDKW
-503 VVSGDITIEN
+503 VVADNKVTL
-513 NQFTMPANP
+513 ANP
-522 VTVKAIFEQ
+522 
-531 KKYAITVQ
+531 
-539 TDGNGTASA
+539 N
-548 SPISAAQGEQ
+548 SP
-558 VTLTAA
+558 TT
-564 PNEGYKF
+564 
-571 KEWQVISGNIA
+571 
-582 IENNQFTMPANPVTV
+582 T
-597 KAIFEQKKYAITVQ
+597 
-611 TDGNGTA
+611 
-618 SASVASVK
+618 
-626 VTSAAKGEVVTLTAA
+626 
-641 PNEGYEFKE
+641 
-650 WQVVSGNITINDNKF
+650 F

-678 KKKAA
+678 KKNAT

-701 SNPKPSG
+701 SNPKPFG

-748 DIVIDTASKT
+748 DIVIDTAAKT

-804 AASVSKQGEKTG
+804 AASVSKQGENIG

-833 DTEEVRYELQIK
+833 DTEEVRYELEIK
-845 NAGGKTISDFRG
+845 NSGGKTISDFRG
-857 GTATITVPV
+857 GTATITVPI
-866 PSGLQGERL
+866 PSGLQGESL

-904 HFSTYAMMRETTADT
+904 HFSTYAMMRESTADT
-919 VIAKQKAAVRKMTME
+919 VIAKQKAAVRKMTMK
-934 VRTKIIKTKSGKQA
+934 VRTKIVKPKSGKQA

>member
-1 MKTNKSRKRLCS
+1 
-13 ALLCLILTVSML
+13 
-25 PITGYAG
+25 
-32 EGEIEATGGSAVQY
+32 
-46 PIEINE
+46 
-52 TNFPDAAFRNYV
+52 
-64 KAAYF
+64 
-69 NANKDEILSASEI
+69 
-82 SNAISIDFQGKYN
+82 
-95 ISSLGGLEFF
+95 
-105 TNLSNLQCHNNGLTT
+105 
-120 LDLSKNLLLTQVGC
+120 
-134 TGNQVSAIDLTA
+134 
-146 NAKLEGFH
+146 
-154 CSGNKLTS
+154 
-162 LDVSQNTKLVELTC
+162 
-176 YDNELRTLTF
+176 
-186 GKNTALKTL
+186 
-195 KCSGNELNALDLTA
+195 
-209 LTALTTLECYD
+209 
-220 NELESLNINGLTKLT
+220 
-235 EVNCS
+235 
-240 NRRHQ
+240 
-245 GMLSDLVLGNNGAL
+245 
-259 KSLDCSNNSLTSLEL
+259 
-274 SKLTGL
+274 
-280 TQLTC
+280 
-285 GDNDMKSLDVS
+285 
-296 VLANLK
+296 
-302 TLDCSAY
+302 
-309 SFGRDKGSLTSLVF
+309 
-323 GDTNTNLTNVGC
+323 
-335 RNNQLTSLNVSRL
+335 
-348 SKLTSLDC
+348 
-356 SNNQLTSLDVS
+356 
-367 GLANLNWLS
+367 
-376 CDGNEYTIQVGRDG
+376 
-390 KFDLSNLPTGFD
+390 
-402 VNRVTQW
+402 
-409 TNASVKQEDGR
+409 
-420 NMLKVDDNASEVTY
+420 MLKVDDKASEVTY
-434 TYNCSGETNGNPK
+434 TYNCSGETNENPK

-465 VENDGNGTA
+465 VEKDGNGTA
-474 SASVASAAQGEAVT
+474 SASVASAAQGEQVT

-496 YEFKEWQ
+496 YEFDKW
-503 VVSGDITIEN
+503 VVEDNKVTLANPNSPTTT
-513 NQFTMPANP
+513 FTMPANP

-531 KKYAITVQ
+531 KKYAVTVQ
-539 TDGNGTASA
+539 TDGNGTASVNLT
-548 SPISAAQGEQ
+548 SAAKGEQ
-558 VTLTAA
+558 VILMAA
-564 PNEGYKF
+564 PSEGYQF
-571 KEWQVISGNIA
+571 KAWEIVSGNIT
-582 IENNQFTMPANPVTV
+582 INDNKFTMPAKPVTV
-597 KAIFEQKKYAITVQ
+597 KAIFEQKKYAVTVQ

-618 SASVASVK
+618 SAHP
-626 VTSAAKGEVVTLTAA
+626 TSAAKGEAVTLTAA

-689 GGAYVPSTPPAP
+689 GGAYVPSTPAAP

-708 SAVTSDVSGSTSR
+708 SAITSDVSGSTSR

-804 AASVSKQGEKTG
+804 AASVSKQGENTG

-833 DTEEVRYELQIK
+833 DTEEVRYELEIK
-845 NAGGKTISDFRG
+845 NSGGKTISDFRG

-866 PSGLQGERL
+866 PSGLQGESL
-875 ICVYIDKKGH
+875 ICVYINKKGH

-919 VIAKQKAAVRKMTME
+919 VIAKQKAAVRKMTMK
-934 VRTKIIKTKSGKQA
+934 VRTKIVKTKSGKQA

>member
-25 PITGYAG
+25 PITGYAD
-32 EGEIEATGGSAVQY
+32 GGDIA
-46 PIEINE
+46 INE
-52 TNFPDAAFRNYV
+52 TNFPDAAFRTYITKFDTDNNNSLSQTEI
-64 KAAYF
+64 AAVT
-69 NANKDEILSASEI
+69 K
-82 SNAISIDFQGKYN
+82 IDVNSDTYGVAQK
-95 ISSLGGLEFF
+95 ISSLKGIEYFTDLEELECRGNYLVELDVSAL
-105 TNLSNLQCHNNGLTT
+105 TNLESLNCADNPEIESLDVSYNKKLTKLYCSNNMRKGKLSQLIFGENNAALDDLICDDNSLQE
-120 LDLSKNLLLTQVGC
+120 LDISH
-134 TGNQVSAIDLTA
+134 LTA
-146 NAKLEGFH
+146 LERLICNGNA
-154 CSGNKLTS
+154 LTS
-162 LDVSQNTKLVELTC
+162 LDASNNLKITQLDIENNQLTSL
-176 YDNELRTLTF
+176 NLGKKPALFQLT
-186 GKNTALKTL
+186 
-195 KCSGNELNALDLTA
+195 CSGNQLKELALSQLSKLRA
-209 LTALTTLECYD
+209 LYCNDNNLKALNVDDCKIMDQL
-220 NELESLNINGLTKLT
+220 
-235 EVNCS
+235 
-240 NRRHQ
+240 H
-245 GMLSDLVLGNNGAL
+245 
-259 KSLDCSNNSLTSLEL
+259 CSNNSLTSLDIRNTAL
-274 SKLTGL
+274 NQST
-280 TQLTC
+280 
-285 GDNDMKSLDVS
+285 
-296 VLANLK
+296 
-302 TLDCSAY
+302 Y
-309 SFGRDKGSLTSLVF
+309 SGALQCEENSYK
-323 GDTNTNLTNVGC
+323 
-335 RNNQLTSLNVSRL
+335 
-348 SKLTSLDC
+348 
-356 SNNQLTSLDVS
+356 
-367 GLANLNWLS
+367 
-376 CDGNEYTIQVGRDG
+376 IQVGEDRT
-390 KFDLSNLPTGFD
+390 FDLTTLPGNFDASKALNITGGSINGNILTVD
-402 VNRVTQW
+402 E
-409 TNASVKQEDGR
+409 NAGK
-420 NMLKVDDNASEVTY
+420 VTY
-434 TYNCSGETNGNPK
+434 TYDCGATSETISNP
-447 FTATFTLLVEK
+447 TITLLVEK
-458 EQTYAIN
+458 EQNYAIN

-474 SASVASAAQGEAVT
+474 SAHPTSAAKDEVVT
-488 LTAAPNEG
+488 LTAAPSEG
-496 YEFKEWQ
+496 YQFKAWEI
-503 VVSGDITIEN
+503 VSGNITIN
-513 NQFTMPANP
+513 DNKFTMPA
-522 VTVKAIFEQ
+522 E
-531 KKYAITVQ
+531 
-539 TDGNGTASA
+539 
-548 SPISAAQGEQ
+548 
-558 VTLTAA
+558 
-564 PNEGYKF
+564 
-571 KEWQVISGNIA
+571 
-582 IENNQFTMPANPVTV
+582 PVTV

-626 VTSAAKGEVVTLTAA
+626 VTSAANGEAVTLTAA
-641 PNEGYEFKE
+641 PNEGYEFDK
-650 WQVVSGNITINDNKF
+650 WVVEDNKVTLANPNSPTTTF
-665 TMPASEVTIKASF
+665 TMPASEVTIKVSF
-678 KKKAA
+678 KKKVA

-689 GGAYVPSTPPAP
+689 GGAYVPSTPAAP

-708 SAVTSDVSGSTSR
+708 SAITSDVSGSTSR

-804 AASVSKQGEKTG
+804 AASVSKQGENTG

-833 DTEEVRYELQIK
+833 DTEEVRYELEIK
-845 NAGGKTISDFRG
+845 NSGGKTISDFRG

-866 PSGLQGERL
+866 PSGLQGESL
-875 ICVYIDKKGH
+875 ICVYINKKGH

-904 HFSTYAMMRETTADT
+904 HFSTYAMMRESTADT
-919 VIAKQKAAVRKMTME
+919 IIAKQKAAVRKMTME
-934 VRTKIIKTKSGKQA
+934 VRTKIVKPKSGKQA

>member
-13 ALLCLILTVSML
+13 ALLCLILAVSML
-25 PITGYAG
+25 PITGYAD
-32 EGEIEATGGSAVQY
+32 GGDIA
-46 PIEINE
+46 INE
-52 TNFPDAAFRNYV
+52 TNFPDAAFRTYITKFDTDNNNSLSQTEI
-64 KAAYF
+64 AAVT
-69 NANKDEILSASEI
+69 K
-82 SNAISIDFQGKYN
+82 IDVNSDTYGVAQK
-95 ISSLGGLEFF
+95 ISSLKGIEYFTDLEELECRG
-105 TNLSNLQCHNNGLTT
+105 NYLVE
-120 LDLSKNLLLTQVGC
+120 LD
-134 TGNQVSAIDLTA
+134 VSALINLKSLNCADNPEIESLDVSYNKKLTKLYCSNNMRKGKLSQLIFGENNAALDDLICDDNSLQELDISHLTA
-146 NAKLEGFH
+146 LERLICNGNA
-154 CSGNKLTS
+154 LTS
-162 LDVSQNTKLVELTC
+162 LDASNNLKITQLDIENNQLTSLNLGKKPELFQLTC
-176 YDNELRTLTF
+176 SGNQLKELALSQLSELRTLYCNDNNL
-186 GKNTALKTL
+186 KALNVDDCKIMDQL
-195 KCSGNELNALDLTA
+195 
-209 LTALTTLECYD
+209 
-220 NELESLNINGLTKLT
+220 
-235 EVNCS
+235 
-240 NRRHQ
+240 H
-245 GMLSDLVLGNNGAL
+245 
-259 KSLDCSNNSLTSLEL
+259 CSNNSLTSLDIRNTAL
-274 SKLTGL
+274 NQST
-280 TQLTC
+280 
-285 GDNDMKSLDVS
+285 
-296 VLANLK
+296 
-302 TLDCSAY
+302 Y
-309 SFGRDKGSLTSLVF
+309 SGALQCEENSYK
-323 GDTNTNLTNVGC
+323 
-335 RNNQLTSLNVSRL
+335 
-348 SKLTSLDC
+348 
-356 SNNQLTSLDVS
+356 
-367 GLANLNWLS
+367 
-376 CDGNEYTIQVGRDG
+376 IQVGEDRT
-390 KFDLSNLPTGFD
+390 FDLTTLPGNFD
-402 VNRVTQW
+402 
-409 TNASVKQEDGR
+409 ASKALSIIGGSI
-420 NMLKVDDNASEVTY
+420 NGNILTVDESATEVIY
-434 TYNCSGETNGNPK
+434 TYDCGATSKTISNP
-447 FTATFTLLVEK
+447 TFTLLVEK
-458 EQTYAIN
+458 EQTYVIN

-474 SASVASAAQGEAVT
+474 SASVASAAQGEQVT
-488 LTAAPNEG
+488 LTAAPSEG
-496 YEFKEWQ
+496 YQFKVWEI
-503 VVSGDITIEN
+503 VSGNITIN
-513 NQFTMPANP
+513 DNKFTMPANP

-531 KKYAITVQ
+531 KKYAVTVQ
-539 TDGNGTASA
+539 TEGSGTASVNLT
-548 SPISAAQGEQ
+548 SAAKGEQ
-558 VTLTAA
+558 VILMAA
-564 PNEGYKF
+564 PSEGYQF
-571 KEWQVISGNIA
+571 KAWEIVSGNIT
-582 IENNQFTMPANPVTV
+582 INDNKFTMPANPVTV
-597 KAIFEQKKYAITVQ
+597 KAIFEQKKYAVTVQ
-611 TDGNGTA
+611 TEGNGI
-618 SASVASVK
+618 ASVNP
-626 VTSAAKGEVVTLTAA
+626 TSAAKGEAVTLTAA
-641 PNEGYEFKE
+641 PNEGYEFDK
-650 WQVVSGNITINDNKF
+650 WVVEDNKVTLANPNSPTTTF
-665 TMPASEVTIKASF
+665 TMPASEVTIKVSF

-701 SNPKPSG
+701 SSPKPSG
-708 SAVTSDVSGSTSR
+708 SAITSDVSGSTSR

-804 AASVSKQGEKTG
+804 AASVSKQGENTG

-833 DTEEVRYELQIK
+833 DTEEVRYELEIK
-845 NAGGKTISDFRG
+845 NSGGKTISDFRG

-866 PSGLQGERL
+866 PSGLQGESL

-904 HFSTYAMMRETTADT
+904 HFSTYAMMRESTADT

-934 VRTKIIKTKSGKQA
+934 VRTKIVKTKSGKQA

>member
-32 EGEIEATGGSAVQY
+32 EGKDEATGGSAVQY

-52 TNFPDAAFRNYV
+52 KNFPDAAFRSYV

-69 NANKDEILSASEI
+69 NANKDEILSDSEI
-82 SNAISIDFQGKYN
+82 SNVISIDFQGRYN

-176 YDNELRTLTF
+176 YDNELRTLSF
-186 GKNTALKTL
+186 GENTAMTTL
-195 KCSGNELNALDLTA
+195 KCSGNELNAFDLTA

-220 NELESLNINGLTKLT
+220 NELESLNISGLTKLT
-235 EVNCS
+235 EVNCGENLFLQSLDISS
-240 NRRHQ
+240 NTALENLNCSNMMHQ
-245 GMLSDLVLGNNGAL
+245 GMLSDLVLGDNGAL
-259 KSLDCSNNSLTSLEL
+259 KSLDCSNNSLTSLGL

-285 GDNDMKSLDVS
+285 GNNDMESLDVS

-309 SFGRDKGSLTSLVF
+309 SFGGDKGSLTSLVF
-323 GDTNTNLTNVGC
+323 GDTNTNLTNVRC
-335 RNNQLTSLNVSRL
+335 SNNQLTSLNVSGL

-367 GLANLNWLS
+367 GLTNLKQLT
-376 CDGNEYTIQVGRDG
+376 CDGNKYTIQVGRDG
-390 KFDLSNLPTGFD
+390 KFDLSNLPTGFVVAKANNWSGGTVEGNILTVD
-402 VNRVTQW
+402 E
-409 TNASVKQEDGR
+409 NA
-420 NMLKVDDNASEVTY
+420 AEVIY
-434 TYNCSGETNGNPK
+434 TYDCGATSETISNP
-447 FTATFTLLVEK
+447 TFTLLVEK

-474 SASVASAAQGEAVT
+474 SASVASA
-488 LTAAPNEG
+488 
-496 YEFKEWQ
+496 
-503 VVSGDITIEN
+503 
-513 NQFTMPANP
+513 
-522 VTVKAIFEQ
+522 
-531 KKYAITVQ
+531 
-539 TDGNGTASA
+539 
-548 SPISAAQGEQ
+548 
-558 VTLTAA
+558 
-564 PNEGYKF
+564 
-571 KEWQVISGNIA
+571 
-582 IENNQFTMPANPVTV
+582 
-597 KAIFEQKKYAITVQ
+597 
-611 TDGNGTA
+611 
-618 SASVASVK
+618 K
-626 VTSAAKGEVVTLTAA
+626 VTSAAKDEVVTLTAA
-641 PNEGYEFKE
+641 PNEGYEFDK
-650 WQVVSGNITINDNKF
+650 WVVADNKVTLANPNSSTTTF
-665 TMPASEVTIKASF
+665 NMPASEVTIKVSF

-689 GGAYVPSTPPAP
+689 GGASVPSTPATP

-804 AASVSKQGEKTG
+804 AASVSKQGENTG

-833 DTEEVRYELQIK
+833 DTEEVRYELEIK

-866 PSGLQGERL
+866 PSGLQGESL

-919 VIAKQKAAVRKMTME
+919 VIAKQKAAVRKMTMK
-934 VRTKIIKTKSGKQA
+934 VRTKIVKTKSGKQA

>member
-1 MKTNKSRKRLCS
+1 MKTNKNRKRLCS

-52 TNFPDAAFRNYV
+52 DNFPDAAFR
-64 KAAYF
+64 AYITKF
-69 NANKDEILSASEI
+69 DTDKNNSLSQKEIESVTEI
-82 SNAISIDFQGKYN
+82 DVSSDTYGVAQK
-95 ISSLGGLEFF
+95 ISSLQGIKYF
-105 TNLSNLQCHNNGLTT
+105 TNLEELSCSNH
-120 LDLSKNLLLTQVGC
+120 DLSELD
-134 TGNQVSAIDLTA
+134 VSALK
-146 NAKLEGFH
+146 KLKRLY
-154 CSGNKLTS
+154 CSNNPKICS
-162 LDVSQNTKLVELTC
+162 LDVSQNTKLETLSCSCRDMGMLFGEEVKGSLSELTFGTDNATLNSLDCINNSLQGLDLRHLTGLQTLHCGDNALTLLDTSKNSKLKYLHVENNELKSLGLSANIGLTELLCYGNQLWELDLSNFSELAILWC
-176 YDNELRTLTF
+176 YDN
-186 GKNTALKTL
+186 N
-195 KCSGNELNALDLTA
+195 
-209 LTALTTLECYD
+209 
-220 NELESLNINGLTKLT
+220 
-235 EVNCS
+235 
-240 NRRHQ
+240 
-245 GMLSDLVLGNNGAL
+245 
-259 KSLDCSNNSLTSLEL
+259 LTSLKVNNCT
-274 SKLTGL
+274 KLG
-280 TQLTC
+280 QLRC
-285 GDNDMKSLDVS
+285 DN
-296 VLANLK
+296 
-302 TLDCSAY
+302 
-309 SFGRDKGSLTSLVF
+309 
-323 GDTNTNLTNVGC
+323 NT
-335 RNNQLTSLNVSRL
+335 
-348 SKLTSLDC
+348 LTSLDIR
-356 SNNQLTSLDVS
+356 NTALNQSTYS
-367 GLANLNWLS
+367 GALQCEENFYKIQI
-376 CDGNEYTIQVGRDG
+376 DGDRT
-390 KFDLSNLPTGFD
+390 FDLTTLPGNFDARKALKITGGIIKGNILTVD
-402 VNRVTQW
+402 E
-409 TNASVKQEDGR
+409 NATK
-420 NMLKVDDNASEVTY
+420 VTY
-434 TYNCSGETNGNPK
+434 TYDCGATSETISNP
-447 FTATFTLLVEK
+447 TFTLLVEK

-474 SASVASAAQGEAVT
+474 SASVASAAQGE
-488 LTAAPNEG
+488 
-496 YEFKEWQ
+496 
-503 VVSGDITIEN
+503 
-513 NQFTMPANP
+513 
-522 VTVKAIFEQ
+522 
-531 KKYAITVQ
+531 
-539 TDGNGTASA
+539 
-548 SPISAAQGEQ
+548 Q
-558 VTLTAA
+558 VTLTAE
-564 PNEGYKF
+564 P
-571 KEWQVISGNIA
+571 S
-582 IENNQFTMPANPVTV
+582 
-597 KAIFEQKKYAITVQ
+597 
-611 TDGNGTA
+611 D
-618 SASVASVK
+618 
-626 VTSAAKGEVVTLTAA
+626 
-641 PNEGYEFKE
+641 GYEFKAWE
-650 WQVVSGNITINDNKF
+650 IVSGNITINDNKF
-665 TMPASEVTIKASF
+665 TMPASEVTVKASF
-678 KKKAA
+678 KKKVA

-804 AASVSKQGEKTG
+804 AASVSKQGENIG

-833 DTEEVRYELQIK
+833 DTEEVRYELEIK
-845 NAGGKTISDFRG
+845 NSGGKTISDFRG

-866 PSGLQGERL
+866 PSGLQGESL
-875 ICVYIDKKGH
+875 ICVYINKKGH

-904 HFSTYAMMRETTADT
+904 HFSTYAMMREITADT

-934 VRTKIIKTKSGKQA
+934 VRTKIVKTKSGKQA

-1010 DGETVYTKLSGKG
+1010 DGETVYSKLSGKG

>member
-25 PITGYAG
+25 PITGYAD
-32 EGEIEATGGSAVQY
+32 GGDIA
-46 PIEINE
+46 INE

-82 SNAISIDFQGKYN
+82 SNVISIDFQGRYN

-176 YDNELRTLTF
+176 YDNELRTLSF
-186 GKNTALKTL
+186 GENTAMTTL

-220 NELESLNINGLTKLT
+220 NELKSLNINGLTNLT
-235 EVNCS
+235 EVNCGENLFLQSLDISS
-240 NRRHQ
+240 NTALENLNCSNMMHQ
-245 GMLSDLVLGNNGAL
+245 GMLSDLVLGDNGAL

-280 TQLTC
+280 TVLRC
-285 GDNDMKSLDVS
+285 GNNDIEALDVS
-296 VLANLK
+296 ALTNLA
-302 TLDCSAY
+302 TLDCSGDSY
-309 SFGRDKGSLTSLVF
+309 GWNKGSLRSLVF
-323 GDTNTNLTNVGC
+323 GDTNTNLTNV
-335 RNNQLTSLNVSRL
+335 R
-348 SKLTSLDC
+348 C

-367 GLANLNWLS
+367 GLTNLEQLT
-376 CDGNEYTIQVGRDG
+376 CDGNKYTIQVGRDG

-409 TNASVKQEDGR
+409 TNASVEQKNGR

-434 TYNCSGETNGNPK
+434 TYNCSGETDGNPK

-474 SASVASAAQGEAVT
+474 SASVAS
-488 LTAAPNEG
+488 
-496 YEFKEWQ
+496 
-503 VVSGDITIEN
+503 
-513 NQFTMPANP
+513 
-522 VTVKAIFEQ
+522 
-531 KKYAITVQ
+531 
-539 TDGNGTASA
+539 
-548 SPISAAQGEQ
+548 
-558 VTLTAA
+558 
-564 PNEGYKF
+564 
-571 KEWQVISGNIA
+571 
-582 IENNQFTMPANPVTV
+582 
-597 KAIFEQKKYAITVQ
+597 
-611 TDGNGTA
+611 
-618 SASVASVK
+618 VK
-626 VTSAAKGEVVTLTAA
+626 VTSTAKGEVVTLTAA
-641 PNEGYEFKE
+641 PNEGYEFDK
-650 WQVVSGNITINDNKF
+650 WVVEDNKVTLANPNSPTTTF
-665 TMPASEVTIKASF
+665 TMPASGVTIKVSF

-689 GGAYVPSTPPAP
+689 GGAYVPSPPAAP

-708 SAVTSDVSGSTSR
+708 SAITSDVSGSTSR

-741 AIDNKST
+741 AIDNKSI

>member
-32 EGEIEATGGSAVQY
+32 EGEDEATGGSAVQY

-52 TNFPDAAFRNYV
+52 KNFPDAAFRNYIQ
-64 KAAYF
+64 YEME
-69 NANKDEILSASEI
+69 NADLRPDPFFGENKGWDSNRDGKLDQSEI
-82 SNAISIDFQGKYN
+82 AKVTEIRIDGKEYGVKSLQG
-95 ISSLGGLEFF
+95 IELF
-105 TNLSNLQCHNNGLTT
+105 SNLDSLTINNVNLDNQELDVSKLTSLESLDCNDNNLTKLNLGEKPALTT
-120 LDLSKNLLLTQVGC
+120 LFCSRNQLTSLYVSKYTALIRLDCAKNRLASLD
-134 TGNQVSAIDLTA
+134 VSALTEL
-146 NAKLEGFH
+146 NSLD
-154 CSGNKLTS
+154 CNDNKLTS
-162 LDVSQNTKLVELTC
+162 LDVSKNVELKYLYC
-176 YDNELRTLTF
+176 NNNKLALLDISKNGKLRVIECDNNRLTLLDVSQQTQ
-186 GKNTALKTL
+186 LQRVY
-195 KCSGNELNALDLTA
+195 CSGN
-209 LTALTTLECYD
+209 C
-220 NELESLNINGLTKLT
+220 
-235 EVNCS
+235 
-240 NRRHQ
+240 
-245 GMLSDLVLGNNGAL
+245 
-259 KSLDCSNNSLTSLEL
+259 
-274 SKLTGL
+274 
-280 TQLTC
+280 
-285 GDNDMKSLDVS
+285 
-296 VLANLK
+296 
-302 TLDCSAY
+302 
-309 SFGRDKGSLTSLVF
+309 
-323 GDTNTNLTNVGC
+323 
-335 RNNQLTSLNVSRL
+335 LTSLNL
-348 SKLTSLDC
+348 SKNTYNAGGWANHWDNNVYPIQIGKDRNFDLSTLPGSFDISKTTNWSGGSVDTDTQTLTVDVNADRVTYSYAC
-356 SNNQLTSLDVS
+356 EYRNKTLDVS
-367 GLANLNWLS
+367 LIPN
-376 CDGNEYTIQVGRDG
+376 YYI
-390 KFDLSNLPTGFD
+390 
-402 VNRVTQW
+402 
-409 TNASVKQEDGR
+409 
-420 NMLKVDDNASEVTY
+420 
-434 TYNCSGETNGNPK
+434 
-447 FTATFTLLVEK
+447 TL
-458 EQTYAIN
+458 QT
-465 VENDGNGTA
+465 EGSGTA
-474 SASVASAAQGEAVT
+474 SVNLTSAAKGEQVI
-488 LTAAPNEG
+488 LMAAPSEG
-496 YEFKEWQ
+496 YQFKAWEI
-503 VVSGDITIEN
+503 VSGNITIN
-513 NQFTMPANP
+513 DNKFTMPAKP

-531 KKYAITVQ
+531 KKYAVTVQ
-539 TDGNGTASA
+539 T
-548 SPISAAQGEQ
+548 E
-558 VTLTAA
+558 
-564 PNEGYKF
+564 
-571 KEWQVISGNIA
+571 
-582 IENNQFTMPANPVTV
+582 
-597 KAIFEQKKYAITVQ
+597 
-611 TDGNGTA
+611 GNGTA

-626 VTSAAKGEVVTLTAA
+626 VTSAAKGEQVTLTAA

-689 GGAYVPSTPPAP
+689 GGAYVPSTPAAP

-804 AASVSKQGEKTG
+804 AASVSKQGENIG

-833 DTEEVRYELQIK
+833 DTEEVRYELEIK
-845 NAGGKTISDFRG
+845 NSGGKTISDFRG

-866 PSGLQGERL
+866 PSGLQGESL

-904 HFSTYAMMRETTADT
+904 HFSTYAMMREITADT

-934 VRTKIIKTKSGKQA
+934 VRTKIVKTKSGKQA

>member
-25 PITGYAG
+25 PITGYADG
-32 EGEIEATGGSAVQY
+32 GEIEATGGSAVQY

-52 TNFPDAAFRNYV
+52 ANFPDVAFRTYISTWIDTDDNNSLSQTEIAAVPKIETYGSQFDSLVSLKGIEFFV
-64 KAAYF
+64 KLQQLHCRF
-69 NANKDEILSASEI
+69 NSTLTSMDVSQNKRLTFLECTGTGLTQIDVTGLNKLEGLLYK
-82 SNAISIDFQGKYN
+82 SNRNLQTLHFGNNVALTKLNCENNNKLESIDFN
-95 ISSLGGLEFF
+95 NLANLTELECP
-105 TNLSNLQCHNNGLTT
+105 SN
-120 LDLSKNLLLTQVGC
+120 S
-134 TGNQVSAIDLTA
+134 
-146 NAKLEGFH
+146 
-154 CSGNKLTS
+154 LTS
-162 LDVSQNTKLVELTC
+162 LDLTSLTELETLKCNNNRIRNITFANNNALTTLNCSSNIELASLDVS
-176 YDNELRTLTF
+176 TLT
-186 GKNTALKTL
+186 ALQTL
-195 KCSGNELNALDLTA
+195 KCSGGMYGRGKGLLNSLTFG
-209 LTALTTLECYD
+209 D
-220 NELESLNINGLTKLT
+220 KN
-235 EVNCS
+235 S
-240 NRRHQ
+240 N
-245 GMLSDLVLGNNGAL
+245 L
-259 KSLDCSNNSLTSLEL
+259 KELDCSSNSLTSLGL

-280 TQLTC
+280 TELTC
-285 GDNDMKSLDVS
+285 GNNDMESLDVS

-309 SFGRDKGSLTSLVF
+309 SFGGDKGSLTSLVF
-323 GDTNTNLTNVGC
+323 GDTNTNLTNVRC

-367 GLANLNWLS
+367 GLTNLKQLT
-376 CDGNEYTIQVGRDG
+376 CDGNKYTIQVGRDG
-390 KFDLSNLPTGFD
+390 KFNLSSLPTGFD

-409 TNASVKQEDGR
+409 TNASVEQKDGR

-474 SASVASAAQGEAVT
+474 SASVASVKVTSAANGEAVT

-496 YEFKEWQ
+496 YEFDKW
-503 VVSGDITIEN
+503 VVADNKVTL
-513 NQFTMPANP
+513 ANP
-522 VTVKAIFEQ
+522 
-531 KKYAITVQ
+531 
-539 TDGNGTASA
+539 N
-548 SPISAAQGEQ
+548 SP
-558 VTLTAA
+558 TT
-564 PNEGYKF
+564 
-571 KEWQVISGNIA
+571 
-582 IENNQFTMPANPVTV
+582 T
-597 KAIFEQKKYAITVQ
+597 
-611 TDGNGTA
+611 
-618 SASVASVK
+618 
-626 VTSAAKGEVVTLTAA
+626 
-641 PNEGYEFKE
+641 
-650 WQVVSGNITINDNKF
+650 F

-678 KKKAA
+678 KKNAT

-701 SNPKPSG
+701 SNPKPFG

-748 DIVIDTASKT
+748 DIVIDTAAKT

-804 AASVSKQGEKTG
+804 AASVSKQGENIG

-833 DTEEVRYELQIK
+833 DTEEVRYELEIK
-845 NAGGKTISDFRG
+845 NSGGKTISDFRG
-857 GTATITVPV
+857 GTATITVPI
-866 PSGLQGERL
+866 PSGLQGESL

-904 HFSTYAMMRETTADT
+904 HFSTYAMMRESTADT
-919 VIAKQKAAVRKMTME
+919 VIAKQKAAVRKMTMK
-934 VRTKIIKTKSGKQA
+934 VRTKIVKPKSGKQA

>member
-1 MKTNKSRKRLCS
+1 M
-13 ALLCLILTVSML
+13 
-25 PITGYAG
+25 
-32 EGEIEATGGSAVQY
+32 
-46 PIEINE
+46 
-52 TNFPDAAFRNYV
+52 
-64 KAAYF
+64 
-69 NANKDEILSASEI
+69 
-82 SNAISIDFQGKYN
+82 
-95 ISSLGGLEFF
+95 
-105 TNLSNLQCHNNGLTT
+105 
-120 LDLSKNLLLTQVGC
+120 
-134 TGNQVSAIDLTA
+134 
-146 NAKLEGFH
+146 
-154 CSGNKLTS
+154 TS
-162 LDVSQNTKLVELTC
+162 LDVSQNTGLINFTC
-176 YDNELRTLTF
+176 SENKLRTLTF
-186 GKNTALKTL
+186 GKNTALETL

-220 NELESLNINGLTKLT
+220 NELESLNISGLTKLT
-235 EVNCS
+235 EVNCGENLFLQSLDISS
-240 NRRHQ
+240 NTALENLNCSNMMHQ
-245 GMLSDLVLGNNGAL
+245 GMLSDLVLGDNGAL

-280 TQLTC
+280 TVLRC
-285 GDNDMKSLDVS
+285 GNNDIEALDVS
-296 VLANLK
+296 ALTKLA
-302 TLDCSAY
+302 TLDCSGDSY
-309 SFGRDKGSLTSLVF
+309 GWNKGSLRSLVF
-323 GDTNTNLTNVGC
+323 GDTNTNLTNVRC
-335 RNNQLTSLNVSRL
+335 SNNQLTSLNVSGL

-367 GLANLNWLS
+367 GLTNLKQLT
-376 CDGNEYTIQVGRDG
+376 CDGNKYTIQVGRDG
-390 KFDLSNLPTGFD
+390 KFDLSNLPTGFVVAKANNWSGGTVEGNILTVD
-402 VNRVTQW
+402 E
-409 TNASVKQEDGR
+409 NA
-420 NMLKVDDNASEVTY
+420 AEVIY
-434 TYNCSGETNGNPK
+434 TYDCGATSETISNP
-447 FTATFTLLVEK
+447 TFTLLVEK

-496 YEFKEWQ
+496 YEFDKW
-503 VVSGDITIEN
+503 VVKDNKVTL
-513 NQFTMPANP
+513 ANP
-522 VTVKAIFEQ
+522 
-531 KKYAITVQ
+531 
-539 TDGNGTASA
+539 N
-548 SPISAAQGEQ
+548 SP
-558 VTLTAA
+558 TT
-564 PNEGYKF
+564 
-571 KEWQVISGNIA
+571 
-582 IENNQFTMPANPVTV
+582 T
-597 KAIFEQKKYAITVQ
+597 
-611 TDGNGTA
+611 
-618 SASVASVK
+618 
-626 VTSAAKGEVVTLTAA
+626 
-641 PNEGYEFKE
+641 
-650 WQVVSGNITINDNKF
+650 F
-665 TMPASEVTIKASF
+665 TMPASEVTIKVSF
-678 KKKAA
+678 KKKIA

-771 TLPTETIKNIAEKT
+771 TLPTETIKSIAEKT
-785 DASLTIK
+785 DASFTIK

-804 AASVSKQGEKTG
+804 AASVSKQGENIG

-833 DTEEVRYELQIK
+833 DTEEVRYELEIK

-857 GTATITVPV
+857 GTATITVPI
-866 PSGLQGERL
+866 PSGLQGESL

-891 KWTADGRYAFSTG
+891 KWTADGRYVFSTG

-919 VIAKQKAAVRKMTME
+919 VIAKQKAAVRKMTMK
-934 VRTKIIKTKSGKQA
+934 VRTKIVKTKSGKQA

-956 GKIIPDGVQIYR
+956 GKLIPDGVQIYR

-973 GSFGKKPIFTTEKTR
+973 GSFGKKPVFTTEKTR

>member
-1 MKTNKSRKRLCS
+1 
-13 ALLCLILTVSML
+13 
-25 PITGYAG
+25 
-32 EGEIEATGGSAVQY
+32 
-46 PIEINE
+46 
-52 TNFPDAAFRNYV
+52 
-64 KAAYF
+64 
-69 NANKDEILSASEI
+69 
-82 SNAISIDFQGKYN
+82 
-95 ISSLGGLEFF
+95 
-105 TNLSNLQCHNNGLTT
+105 
-120 LDLSKNLLLTQVGC
+120 
-134 TGNQVSAIDLTA
+134 
-146 NAKLEGFH
+146 
-154 CSGNKLTS
+154 
-162 LDVSQNTKLVELTC
+162 
-176 YDNELRTLTF
+176 
-186 GKNTALKTL
+186 
-195 KCSGNELNALDLTA
+195 
-209 LTALTTLECYD
+209 
-220 NELESLNINGLTKLT
+220 
-235 EVNCS
+235 
-240 NRRHQ
+240 
-245 GMLSDLVLGNNGAL
+245 
-259 KSLDCSNNSLTSLEL
+259 
-274 SKLTGL
+274 
-280 TQLTC
+280 
-285 GDNDMKSLDVS
+285 
-296 VLANLK
+296 
-302 TLDCSAY
+302 
-309 SFGRDKGSLTSLVF
+309 
-323 GDTNTNLTNVGC
+323 
-335 RNNQLTSLNVSRL
+335 
-348 SKLTSLDC
+348 
-356 SNNQLTSLDVS
+356 
-367 GLANLNWLS
+367 
-376 CDGNEYTIQVGRDG
+376 
-390 KFDLSNLPTGFD
+390 
-402 VNRVTQW
+402 
-409 TNASVKQEDGR
+409 
-420 NMLKVDDNASEVTY
+420 MLKVDDKASEVTY
-434 TYNCSGETNGNPK
+434 TYNCSGETNENPK

-465 VENDGNGTA
+465 VEKDGNGTA
-474 SASVASAAQGEAVT
+474 SASVASAAQGEQVT

-496 YEFKEWQ
+496 YEFDKW
-503 VVSGDITIEN
+503 VVEDNKVTLANPNSPTTT
-513 NQFTMPANP
+513 FTMPANP

-531 KKYAITVQ
+531 KKYAVTVQ

-548 SPISAAQGEQ
+548 HP
-558 VTLTAA
+558 
-564 PNEGYKF
+564 
-571 KEWQVISGNIA
+571 
-582 IENNQFTMPANPVTV
+582 
-597 KAIFEQKKYAITVQ
+597 
-611 TDGNGTA
+611 
-618 SASVASVK
+618 
-626 VTSAAKGEVVTLTAA
+626 TSAAKGEAVTLTAA

-689 GGAYVPSTPPAP
+689 GGAYVPSTPAAP

-708 SAVTSDVSGSTSR
+708 SAITSDVSGSTSR

-804 AASVSKQGEKTG
+804 AASVSKQGENTG

-833 DTEEVRYELQIK
+833 DTEEVRYELEIK
-845 NAGGKTISDFRG
+845 NSGGKTISDFRG

-866 PSGLQGERL
+866 PSGLQGESL
-875 ICVYIDKKGH
+875 ICVYINKKGH

-919 VIAKQKAAVRKMTME
+919 VIAKQKAAVRKMTMK
-934 VRTKIIKTKSGKQA
+934 VRTKIVKTKSGKQA

>member
-25 PITGYAG
+25 PITGYAT
-32 EGEIEATGGSAVQY
+32 EEKIA
-46 PIEINE
+46 INE
-52 TNFPDAAFRNYV
+52 ENFPDAAFR
-64 KAAYF
+64 AYITKF
-69 NANKDEILSASEI
+69 DTDKNNSLSQEEIESVQTISLSGGVYP
-82 SNAISIDFQGKYN
+82 NL
-95 ISSLGGLEFF
+95 SSLDGIQHFTSLNSLWLTSIKERNLKLGNNAKLGYLMCQSTDLSLLKMDGF
-105 TNLSNLQCHNNGLTT
+105 TNLNELACQRNTSLQKIVFGALTNLKKITYTENKGPLETLDVSGLTGLT
-120 LDLSKNLLLTQVGC
+120 EMDCSENKNL
-134 TGNQVSAIDLTA
+134 NQITFSNNSALKKILCYE
-146 NAKLEGFH
+146 NPSLR
-154 CSGNKLTS
+154 S
-162 LDVSQNTKLVELTC
+162 LDVSGL
-176 YDNELRTLTF
+176 
-186 GKNTALKTL
+186 TALQELVCNFSDGVGGGALISLTLGNNPALTTVNCKKNKITSLDISGLGNLVTL
-195 KCSGNELNALDLTA
+195 KCDNNSLKNITFANND
-209 LTALTTLECYD
+209 ALTTLTCSG
-220 NELESLNINGLTKLT
+220 NTELESLDISTLTALQTLECSGSMSDMGKGFLNSLTFGDKNIN
-235 EVNCS
+235 
-240 NRRHQ
+240 
-245 GMLSDLVLGNNGAL
+245 L
-259 KSLDCSNNSLTSLEL
+259 KELDCSNNSLTSLEL

-285 GDNDMKSLDVS
+285 GNNDMKSLDVS
-296 VLANLK
+296 VLAKLK

-309 SFGRDKGSLTSLVF
+309 SFGGDKGSLTSLVF
-323 GDTNTNLTNVGC
+323 GDTNTNLTNVGCSNNQLTSLNVSRLSKLTSLDC

-409 TNASVKQEDGR
+409 TNASVEQKDGR

-474 SASVASAAQGEAVT
+474 SASVASVEVASAAQSEQVT

-496 YEFKEWQ
+496 YEFDKW
-503 VVSGDITIEN
+503 VVEDNKVTL
-513 NQFTMPANP
+513 ANP
-522 VTVKAIFEQ
+522 
-531 KKYAITVQ
+531 
-539 TDGNGTASA
+539 N
-548 SPISAAQGEQ
+548 SP
-558 VTLTAA
+558 TT
-564 PNEGYKF
+564 
-571 KEWQVISGNIA
+571 
-582 IENNQFTMPANPVTV
+582 T
-597 KAIFEQKKYAITVQ
+597 
-611 TDGNGTA
+611 
-618 SASVASVK
+618 
-626 VTSAAKGEVVTLTAA
+626 
-641 PNEGYEFKE
+641 
-650 WQVVSGNITINDNKF
+650 F
-665 TMPASEVTIKASF
+665 TMPASEVTIKVSF
-678 KKKAA
+678 KKKVA

-701 SNPKPSG
+701 SNPKPFG
-708 SAVTSDVSGSTSR
+708 SAITSDVSGSTSR

-804 AASVSKQGEKTG
+804 AASVSKQGENTS

-845 NAGGKTISDFRG
+845 NFGGKTISDFRG

-866 PSGLQGERL
+866 PSGLQGESL

-904 HFSTYAMMRETTADT
+904 HFSTYAMMREITADT

-1010 DGETVYTKLSGKG
+1010 DGETVYSKLSGKG